1 VSGAKIAAGSTTRRP
16 QAARPQRKC
25 GPLVTKGAGSVAVV
39 TEGATTESEA
49 VIVAT
54 ANEVLTEVIEAI
66 ANVETIALGEATAN
80 GAVVA

>member
-1 VSGAKIAAGSTTRRP
+1 
-16 QAARPQRKC
+16 
-25 GPLVTKGAGSVAVV
+25 VV